1 MPAPAIKLMGFL
13 VLLALVFAGAHAAG
27 ATLGPVT
34 TGHSL
39 VRYDDGGGG
48 SPGMGGMLMGGNP

>member
-1 MPAPAIKLMGFL
+1 LTPAVKLIGFL
-13 VLLALVFAGAHAAG
+13 VLLALLFAGAHAAG
-27 ATLGPVT
+27 AKLGPVT

-39 VRYDDGGGG
+39 VRYNDSGGG